1 MQMQEGEVVEKRN
14 FSCYLTSI
22 GSTIGTLP
30 AILKILAIIWDGVS
44 FQYSYGWQIGQIE
57 LPDY

>member
-1 MQMQEGEVVEKRN
+1 MQEGEVVEKRN

-30 AILKILAIIWDGVS
+30 AILKILAII
-44 FQYSYGWQIGQIE
+44 
-57 LPDY
+57 